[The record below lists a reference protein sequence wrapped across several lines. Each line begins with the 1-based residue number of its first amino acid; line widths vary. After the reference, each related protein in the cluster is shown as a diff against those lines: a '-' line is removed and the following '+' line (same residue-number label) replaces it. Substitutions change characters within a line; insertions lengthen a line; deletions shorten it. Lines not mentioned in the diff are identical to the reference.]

1 MVKDYLKFRN
11 AIKKDQNLSLEESY
25 MLELI
30 YDYYNIAYGYAYPS
44 YEILM
49 ADLKTK
55 RKAKVSKLIKSLVK
69 KGYISVDKV
78 GKKNT
83 YKLLKY
89 LFLNN
94 PVDSDGK
101 PPLDGQVHFSE
112 LTDEEKEVIK
122 LGFTEKQ
129 AKSLLKGAKDKID
142 KVVQA
147 FNYAKDK
154 GAGNLYKYTLWGIN
168 NINKIKKTFEIA
180 FTSEEKWNPKT
191 KFDNFQPRE
200 YDWDSLEKRLL
211 GWEV

>member
-1 MVKDYLKFRN
+1 
-11 AIKKDQNLSLEESY
+11 
-25 MLELI
+25 
-30 YDYYNIAYGYAYPS
+30 
-44 YEILM
+44 M

-55 RKAKVSKLIKSLVK
+55 RKAKVSKLLKALVK
-69 KGYISVDKV
+69 KGYISISKV

-94 PVDSDGK
+94 PLDSDGK
-101 PPLDGQVHFSE
+101 PPLDGQIHFTE
-112 LTDEEKEVIK
+112 VTEEENKIIE

-129 AKSLLKGAKDKID
+129 AKSLLQVAKDKVD
-142 KVVQA
+142 KIVKA
-147 FNYAKDK
+147 FNYATEK
-154 GAGNLYKYTLWGIN
+154 GADNLYAYTLWAIN
-168 NINKIKKTFEIA
+168 NISKIKNRFKQEDND
-180 FTSEEKWNPKT
+180 EWNPKT